1 VPLPSSIVEA
11 TFRSRTHAIDE
22 RRLMAFAA
30 CVGDARP
37 ELIDT
42 ARPGGV
48 VAHPLFPVVYEWRSM
63 LDIAGE
69 LRERGMTWDEAL
81 VATPLDYDVRW
92 FATVRAGAQVE
103 VSVDVDEARSTPDGA
118 TLTIV
123 TTAVD
128 GAGNPVSR
136 SRAHVLFPESKL
148 EGEPRTRAGVAPSAD
163 PPARLATG
171 DGHAPVV
178 DLRAAWSNPDAVIR
192 RGRRRVGTPAAHV
205 FSECSGIWNPVYT
218 DKAVALRHGRAF
230 LALPPAGTLAM
241 TVGGVLQLGTADPS
255 WVRRISAEFAAPVPV
270 PSTLEIEAEV
280 PHRPSA
286 EAPLRFRASLED
298 GTPVVAAGMLV
309 AEPSDADVE
318 AARARTRVQ
327 RRRFVGAPAR
337 RTPPA

>member
-1 VPLPSSIVEA
+1 VDA
-11 TFRSRTHAIDE
+11 AFRPRTHEIDD

-63 LDIAGE
+63 LDVAGE
-69 LRERGMTWDEAL
+69 LRQRGMNWEEAQA
-81 VATPLDYDVRW
+81 ATPLDYDVRW
-92 FATVRAGAQVE
+92 FATVRAGAHLE
-103 VSVDVDEARSTPDGA
+103 VSVQVDEARSSPDGA

-128 GAGNPVSR
+128 AAGGPVSR
-136 SRAHVLFPESKL
+136 SRVHVLFPESKL
-148 EGEPRTRAGVAPSAD
+148 EGEPRTRSGPGVPAGDAAGD
-163 PPARLATG
+163 PATG
-171 DGHAPVV
+171 DASVV

-241 TVGGVLQLGTADPS
+241 TVGGVLQLGSADPT
-255 WVRRISAEFAAPVPV
+255 WVRRVSAEFAAPVPV
-270 PSTLEIEAEV
+270 PSTLDIEAEV
-280 PHRPSA
+280 PHRPSPS
-286 EAPLRFRASLED
+286 APLRFRASLED
-298 GTPVVAAGMLV
+298 GTPVVSAGLLV

-318 AARARTRVQ
+318 AARARSRVQ
-327 RRRFVGAPAR
+327 RRRFVGAPGR